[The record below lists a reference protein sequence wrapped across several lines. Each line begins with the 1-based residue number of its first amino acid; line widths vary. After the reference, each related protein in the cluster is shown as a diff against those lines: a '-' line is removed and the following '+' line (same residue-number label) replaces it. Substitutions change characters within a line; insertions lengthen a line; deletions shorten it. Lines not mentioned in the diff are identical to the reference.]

1 MSDELILFWKEI
13 KMIQEYVV
21 NVSLSKESKYNDV
34 RDLLNDV
41 TYETICKIM
50 ELLDGYRNN
59 NLKGLIIDN
68 SSNKAINCNI
78 ELHDF
83 CEEFL
88 NVSDI

>member
-21 NVSLSKESKYNDV
+21 NVSLSKESKYDNV

-59 NLKGLIIDN
+59 NLKGVIIDN
-68 SSNKAINCNI
+68 LSNKVINCNI

-83 CEEFL
+83 CEKFL